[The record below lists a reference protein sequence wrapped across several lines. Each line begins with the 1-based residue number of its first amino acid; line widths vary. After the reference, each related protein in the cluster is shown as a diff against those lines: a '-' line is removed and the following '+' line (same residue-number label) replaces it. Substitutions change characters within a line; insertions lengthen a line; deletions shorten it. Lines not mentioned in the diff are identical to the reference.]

1 MTIILGI
8 KLANRLD
15 AAIEFQKIIS
25 KFGCIIQTRLGLHKA
40 DERFCSTSGI
50 IILEVIDDK
59 QSAALEKEL
68 LHIDKI
74 EIQRMIFN

>member
-1 MTIILGI
+1 MTIILGV

-15 AAIEFQKIIS
+15 TAIEFQKIIS
-25 KFGCIIQTRLGLHKA
+25 KFGCTIKTRIGLHKT
-40 DERFCSTSGI
+40 DEKFCSSSGI
-50 IILEVIDDK
+50 IILEVINNK
-59 QSAALEKEL
+59 ISAALEKEL

>member
-1 MTIILGI
+1 MTTIIGV
-8 KLANRLD
+8 KLSNRLD

-25 KFGCIIQTRLGLHKA
+25 KFGCAIQTRLGLHKA
-40 DERFCSTSGI
+40 DERFCSSSGI